1 MVNTLPKTIH
11 DSLNSHLVFEEYSEN
26 DNNLIDDLVD
36 SVTFSSIVEKDART
50 DNRSSKMSDKDYN
63 IFQSNRQILLS
74 DPRLWKDELV
84 RIKQNVE
91 MTLTSLKEKMS
102 RLRNIIA
109 DEFSATEKVFDA
121 KKELSEL
128 RVKRVNT
135 IRFMHAIET
144 RLLEVNSVLR
154 DN

>member
-1 MVNTLPKTIH
+1 MANTLLKTIS
-11 DSLNSHLVFEEYSEN
+11 DSLNSHSIFEEYTED
-26 DNNLIDDLVD
+26 DNNLIDNLVD
-36 SVTFSSIVEKDART
+36 HASFSSIVEKDART

-63 IFQSNRQILLS
+63 VFHSNRQILLS

-102 RLRNIIA
+102 RLRTIIS
-109 DEFSATEKVFDA
+109 DENAAYEKVLNA

-154 DN
+154 DD

>member
-1 MVNTLPKTIH
+1 MVNTLPKTIS
-11 DSLNSHLVFEEYSEN
+11 DSLNSHSIFEEYSEN
-26 DNNLIDDLVD
+26 DNNLIDDLID
-36 SVTFSSIVEKDART
+36 HASFSSIVEKDART

-63 IFQSNRQILLS
+63 VFHSNRQILLS

-102 RLRNIIA
+102 RLRTVIS
-109 DEFSATEKVFDA
+109 DEQAASDKVFNA

-154 DN
+154 DS